1 MSKKIVTFATMNANV
16 PDMIK
21 WSENVVIA
29 DADYIDA
36 VAFDLIVNF
45 ERIIGRRIPKAD
57 MAQWCVCAALDGGL
71 RPGKHETQVVLVHD
85 KGKKLMENFA
95 PAVYDTEL
103 SGQAFDD
110 EQLGEFALSSIPAG
124 EVASKDEIIID
135 LVKTVL
141 THKEVK
147 RLIIVPNA
155 IEGDLYDTLRST
167 LHSVDD
173 DEKRITLLTMQ
184 PMAGGNFRQEI
195 LGYSL
200 MQALGIKA
208 DELK

>member
-16 PDMIK
+16 PDLIK

-135 LVKTVL
+135 LVKTML

>member
-167 LHSVDD
+167 LHNVDD
-173 DEKRITLLTMQ
+173 DEKRVTLLTMQ

>member
-135 LVKTVL
+135 LVKTML

>member
-1 MSKKIVTFATMNANV
+1 M
-16 PDMIK
+16 
-21 WSENVVIA
+21 VIA

-135 LVKTVL
+135 LVKTML